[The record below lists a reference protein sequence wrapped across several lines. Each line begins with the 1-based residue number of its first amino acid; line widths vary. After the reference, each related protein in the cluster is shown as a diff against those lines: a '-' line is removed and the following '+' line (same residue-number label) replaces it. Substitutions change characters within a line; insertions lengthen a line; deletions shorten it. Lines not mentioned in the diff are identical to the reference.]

1 MENLKAPIAELVG
14 TYAFVFAG
22 GAAICAD
29 SLTHGG
35 VGLLGIAL
43 AEGIA
48 FAAMVSATAPISG
61 GYLNP
66 AVTIGALAGGKI
78 SFKDSIYYIVAQLLG
93 AVLAALSLKAFF
105 SNELLDGVRYGTP
118 ALGNDIGIAT
128 GVFIEAILTFFLVFV
143 VYGTA
148 IDHRGPRVGGLFIGL
163 VITMDILVAAPLTG
177 ASMNPA
183 RTFGPAI
190 VSGFWENHLV
200 YWVGPPLG
208 GLVAAVV
215 YQYLLGGFWNKKE

>member
-1 MENLKAPIAELVG
+1 MDNLKAPIAELVG

-22 GAAICAD
+22 GAAICVD

-48 FAAMVSATAPISG
+48 FAAMVSATAHISG

-78 SFKDSIYYIVAQLLG
+78 SFKNSIYYIVAQLIG
-93 AVLAALSLKAFF
+93 ATLAALTFKAFF
-105 SNELLDGVRYGTP
+105 STQLLDVVHYAAVGLGSGVGT
-118 ALGNDIGIAT
+118 GEGI
-128 GVFIEAILTFFLVFV
+128 FLEAILTFILVFT
-143 VYGTA
+143 VYGTLVDKQA
-148 IDHRGPRVGGLFIGL
+148 PRVGGLYVGL
-163 VITMDILVAAPLTG
+163 VITIGILAAGPLTG

-183 RTFGPAI
+183 RAFGPAL
-190 VSGFWENHLV
+190 VSGFWENHLI
-200 YWVGPPLG
+200 YWVGPSLG
-208 GLVAAVV
+208 GLVAAVI
-215 YQYLLGGFWNKKE
+215 YQYVLGKFWNKEE